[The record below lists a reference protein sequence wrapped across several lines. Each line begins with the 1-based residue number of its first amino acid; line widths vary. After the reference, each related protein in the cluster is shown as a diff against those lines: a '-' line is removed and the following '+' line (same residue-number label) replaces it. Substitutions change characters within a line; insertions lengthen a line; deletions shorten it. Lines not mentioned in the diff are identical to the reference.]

1 MKNIEL
7 KDSGVEFNAESH
19 TYKYNG
25 KILKGITGTLINR
38 AYPVAETYKDIDEAV
53 LKHAAERGSACH
65 QSVGNLYTIGIP
77 STGFETVADEA
88 KRLLDSQRLTPV
100 KFEYVVTDFKNY
112 ASPID
117 IVCLNEKNEICIID
131 MKFTAKLH
139 YEQVTLQTSIYKKFF
154 TIVNNELD
162 AKHQYVLYIHTNDA
176 HEVLDSGIYELQPV
190 DEAFIDDL
198 IKADEEDK
206 TFEVSDYYGDLPAQV
221 SKVES
226 YLIQLSQLVK
236 EKSDEL
242 ERIKKG
248 LTKLMLKNN
257 VKKYSTAHLQ
267 LTAVT
272 PKPQQT
278 FDTARFK
285 KEHSDMF
292 KLYIKEAETKP
303 SVRIT
308 IK

>member
-1 MKNIEL
+1 M
-7 KDSGVEFNAESH
+7 
-19 TYKYNG
+19 
-25 KILKGITGTLINR
+25 
-38 AYPVAETYKDIDEAV
+38 
-53 LKHAAERGSACH
+53 
-65 QSVGNLYTIGIP
+65 
-77 STGFETVADEA
+77 
-88 KRLLDSQRLTPV
+88 

-154 TIVNNELD
+154 HIVNNELD

-248 LTKLMLKNN
+248 LTKLMLENN
-257 VKKYSTAHLQ
+257 VTKYSTAHLQ

-272 PKPQQT
+272 PEGTTDIRHGTVQEGT
-278 FDTARFK
+278 
-285 KEHSDMF
+285 
-292 KLYIKEAETKP
+292 L
-303 SVRIT
+303 
-308 IK
+308 